1 MVSIG
6 SEKMKLIYI
15 NTKNMSRE
23 DWLKERRKAIGG
35 SDAAAIIG
43 LNAYATP
50 YTVWADK
57 TGRLPEKPDNEAMRQ
72 GRDLEQYVVDR
83 FTELTG
89 KRARKLNAII
99 KNPEYPWASANIDRD
114 IIGEK
119 AGLECKTTSVLNLK
133 KFAGGEFPENYY
145 VQCVHYLAITGKNR
159 WYLAVLV
166 LNQGFMVYQITR
178 RKDDRVPDWCSG
190 SVYVSQ
196 DEITALMDAEQE
208 FWKLVE
214 SDTPPMFS
222 GTQADTAA
230 LSAIY
235 AGGRT
240 ERVELFGR
248 ESLIHQYRSLKER
261 VKALE
266 TELDQCVQTLKGDL
280 GDSEEGQAGS
290 YLVSWKPQS
299 RRIFDAKAFATD
311 HPDIDLES
319 YFKTS
324 NFRKFDIKQ
333 IMSE

>member
-1 MVSIG
+1 MNRTKIA
-6 SEKMKLIYI
+6 KI
-15 NTKNMSRE
+15 NGLSRE
-23 DWLKERRKAIGG
+23 KWLEIRRRYIGG
-35 SDAAAIIG
+35 SDAAAIVS
-43 LNAYATP
+43 LNDYSTP

-57 TGRLPEKPDNEAMRQ
+57 TGRLPEKPDSEAMRQ
-72 GRDLEQYVVDR
+72 GRDLEQYVAER
-83 FTELTG
+83 FTDKTG
-89 KRARKLNAII
+89 KKLRRSPYMWGNT
-99 KNPEYPWASANIDRD
+99 EYPFASVNIDREV
-114 IIGEK
+114 IGEN
-119 AGLECKTTSVLNLK
+119 ALFEAKTTSLLNLR
-133 KFAGGEFPENYY
+133 KFKNGEFPTNYY
-145 VQCVHYLAITGKNR
+145 VQCVHGMAVMEYEKA
-159 WYLAVLV
+159 YLAVLV

-178 RKDDRVPDWCSG
+178 RQDDRVPDWCSG
-190 SVYVSQ
+190 SVYVSD
-196 DEITALMDAEQE
+196 DEIQALMDAERE
-208 FWKLVE
+208 FWQFVQ
-214 SDTPPMFS
+214 SDTPPAFS

-266 TELDQCVQTLKGDL
+266 TELDRCAQTLKGDL

-299 RRIFDAKAFATD
+299 RRTFDVKAFAAD

-324 NFRKFDIKQ
+324 SFRKFDIKQ

>member
-1 MVSIG
+1 
-6 SEKMKLIYI
+6 MKLTYI
-15 NTKNMSRE
+15 NTKHMSRA
-23 DWLKERRKAIGG
+23 DWLKERRQAIGG

-57 TGRLPEKPDNEAMRQ
+57 TGRLPEKPDSEAMRQ

-119 AGLECKTTSVLNLK
+119 AGLECKTTSLLNLK

-178 RKDDRVPDWCSG
+178 RQDDRVPDWCSG
-190 SVYVSQ
+190 SVYVSD
-196 DEITALMDAEQE
+196 DEIQALMDAERE
-208 FWKLVE
+208 FWQFVQ
-214 SDTPPMFS
+214 SDTPPAFS

-235 AGGRT
+235 TGGASG
-240 ERVELFGR
+240 RVDLPGR

-266 TELDQCVQTLKGDL
+266 TELDRCAQTLKGDL
-280 GDSEEGQAGS
+280 GDREEGQAGS

-299 RRIFDAKAFATD
+299 RRTFDAKAFAAD

-324 NFRKFDIKQ
+324 SFRKFDIK